1 MAIRDVYKG
10 QQGEWRGG
18 MWFPDSQPQPSL
30 SLADTWTSRVF
41 EQHTRDVGEERI
53 ERIRK
58 EFGKQCEEY
67 NLRRAQI
74 IREEKE
80 RQAFYVIVFV
90 VVVFLSLWTVR
101 LLWGVV

>member
-1 MAIRDVYKG
+1 MVIRDVYKG

-18 MWFPDSQPQPSL
+18 MWIPDHPPLTFESTTVL
-30 SLADTWTSRVF
+30 SKVW
-41 EQHTRDVGEERI
+41 EQHTRDIGEERI

-80 RQAFYVIVFV
+80 RQAFYVVVLV
-90 VVVFLSLWTVR
+90 VVVFLSLWTIR
-101 LLWGVV
+101 LLWGVI